1 MIQETVTHR
10 CTRCG
15 SEDIVRNG
23 TTRYGK
29 QQYKCK
35 SCGRYSVLE
44 PSVKYTEDD
53 KEQMLAAYQERQS
66 MRGVERVFGVR
77 WQTLSR
83 WLKKSRW
90 LQNRRHAGGGG

>member
-1 MIQETVTHR
+1 MVQETVTHR

-53 KEQMLAAYQERQS
+53 KEQMQAAHQEL
-66 MRGVERVFGVR
+66 RGQLEES
-77 WQTLSR
+77 LSAM
-83 WLKKSRW
+83 LKKGSKRLLGAY
-90 LQNRRHAGGGG
+90 LQYRRLLP